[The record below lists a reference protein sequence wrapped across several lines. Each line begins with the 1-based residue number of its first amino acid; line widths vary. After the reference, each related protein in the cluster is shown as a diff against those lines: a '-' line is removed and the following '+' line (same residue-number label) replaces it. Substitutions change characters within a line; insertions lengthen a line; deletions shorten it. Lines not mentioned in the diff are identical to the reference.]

1 VIKSEVRGLVKT
13 TLDSRSQ
20 KWIKQGRGAGSG
32 KEYQPWL
39 TVRDLP
45 SAGRSHRIWGF
56 QTQRTHHLLSD
67 LELAAFFL
75 FDWNPSVT
83 DIREQYPLRLDD
95 TRELAA
101 HAGIRHPEIRGQI
114 QIMSSDFL
122 VDTDRPELM
131 KMAIQVKTSSD
142 LSNPRIVEKLE
153 LERRYWAMKEIPWY
167 LLTEKQIPKTVT
179 KNIAWLYPAQLV
191 LDEIEATT
199 SMAALYLN
207 IFLERPTERIPQAA
221 MMLDQA
227 SSLQPGESLKKIRS
241 LLALRVFL
249 FDIRTPWSAL
259 TVGEL
264 QASSDLHSLEE
275 RCVANQ

>member
-1 VIKSEVRGLVKT
+1 MTSLS
-13 TLDSRSQ
+13 LDSRSL
-20 KWIKQGRGAGSG
+20 KWVKQGRGKGSG
-32 KEYQPWL
+32 KDYQPWL

-83 DIREQYPLRLDD
+83 DIREQYPLRLED
-95 TRELAA
+95 TIELAA
-101 HAGIRHPEIRGQI
+101 QARIRHPEVRGQI
-114 QIMSSDFL
+114 QVMSTDFL
-122 VDTDRPELM
+122 VDTNKPELPR
-131 KMAIQVKTSSD
+131 MAIQVKTSSD
-142 LSNPRIVEKLE
+142 LSNSRTIEKLE
-153 LERRYWAMKEIPWY
+153 LERRYWALKEVPWY

-191 LDEIEATT
+191 LDGIEDTLN
-199 SMAALYLN
+199 MASLYLGFFIN
-207 IFLERPTERIPQAA
+207 HPTLLISQVS

-227 SSLQPGESLKKIRS
+227 YSLSPGESLQKIRS

-249 FDIRTPWSAL
+249 FDIRKPWSTLA
-259 TVGEL
+259 VGEL
-264 QASSDLHSLEE
+264 QASSDIDSL
-275 RCVANQ
+275 RNYYVANQ